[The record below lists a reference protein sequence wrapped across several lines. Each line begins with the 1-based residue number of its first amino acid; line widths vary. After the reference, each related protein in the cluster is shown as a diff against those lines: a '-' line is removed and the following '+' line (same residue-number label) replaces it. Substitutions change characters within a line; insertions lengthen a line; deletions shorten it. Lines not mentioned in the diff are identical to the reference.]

1 MKEALWME
9 LLKLRRTKIFPVSV
23 YFFIFIGIMMGMLM
37 FLSMHPE
44 IASRSAA
51 IRMKTSFLG
60 SIDWGA
66 YYELLI
72 QIVLTLV
79 VIGSGV
85 ITSWVF
91 GREFSDRT
99 IKDLLALPVSRSKI
113 VVSKLIVLLG
123 WSLLLS
129 VFVLIAALITGIA
142 VRIPGWDPEAF
153 LPFLRNFM
161 LCSLLNVLL
170 ITPVALIASIGR
182 GYILPISFVIL
193 IMVLTQLLFVGLPAF
208 TFWFPWALP
217 ALVSG
222 VAGDAIPPP
231 GFVSYLLY
239 GILVLGGL
247 VGTLAWWKLADQK

>member
-9 LLKLRRTKIFPVSV
+9 LLKLRRTKIFPVSI
-23 YFFIFIGIMMGMLM
+23 YFYIFIGVMMGMLV

-60 SIDWGA
+60 SIDWNGF
-66 YYELLI
+66 YELMI

-129 VFVLIAALITGIA
+129 VFVLIAALANAG
-142 VRIPGWDPEAF
+142 PKLF
-153 LPFLRNFM
+153 LINAP
-161 LCSLLNVLL
+161 
-170 ITPVALIASIGR
+170 
-182 GYILPISFVIL
+182 
-193 IMVLTQLLFVGLPAF
+193 
-208 TFWFPWALP
+208 
-217 ALVSG
+217 
-222 VAGDAIPPP
+222 
-231 GFVSYLLY
+231 
-239 GILVLGGL
+239 
-247 VGTLAWWKLADQK
+247 